1 MKPWIFL
8 VIAVIVILFILLGTT
23 ITQKTQPVFEDRRQV
38 VRTIATEDSSYAQVT
53 NHMNHA
59 PVQMGPIQGMETPFQ
74 VNQYKA
80 YVP

>member
-38 VRTIATEDSSYAQVT
+38 AKTIAVEDSSYAQVT
-53 NHMNHA
+53 NHMSYA
-59 PVQMGPIQGMETPFQ
+59 PAQMGPIQGMETPFQ

>member
-8 VIAVIVILFILLGTT
+8 VIAILVIGYILLA
-23 ITQKTQPVFEDRRQV
+23 QPFARPTPQFEDRRQV
-38 VRTIATEDSSYAQVT
+38 VKTIAVEDSSYAQRT
-53 NHMNHA
+53 NHMEYA
-59 PVQMGPIQGMETPFQ
+59 PVRMGPIQGNETPFQ

>member
-8 VIAVIVILFILLGTT
+8 VIAVVVIAYILLA
-23 ITQKTQPVFEDRRQV
+23 QPFARPTPQFEDRRQV
-38 VRTIATEDSSYAQVT
+38 VRTVATEDSSYAQTT
-53 NHMNHA
+53 NHMSYG
-59 PVQMGPIQGMETPFQ
+59 PVRMGPIQGMETPFQ